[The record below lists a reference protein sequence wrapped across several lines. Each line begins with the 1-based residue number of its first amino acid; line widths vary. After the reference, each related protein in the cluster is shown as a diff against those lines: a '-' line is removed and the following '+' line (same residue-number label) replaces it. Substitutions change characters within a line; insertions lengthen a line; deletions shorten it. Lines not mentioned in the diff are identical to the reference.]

1 MANPYEAYQQMADTL
16 KEAGTD
22 LSGGKTYSEKNNQSS
37 APDTSPRP
45 RARPAFIDDDDDD
58 NKNTLTVINEDSGES
73 DSISI
78 SNADLESSLSDT
90 EGNFIGTVNLKD
102 GKIDFEKK
110 FVDLYSGGLYDEG
123 LKILPGVKYGDTVTG
138 NKGIKFKTGVGE
150 VHADVDIDA
159 YDAVM
164 RGGDVSGE
172 ANLNF
177 VFRPQSIFTNR
188 AKGGSTSDKTPVQME
203 MDLILSETKD
213 PVSGNTAP
221 LGATPEEVRDDIPI
235 NASPNEFVINAAT
248 RRYYGTEFFEE
259 LQKSAAEGW
268 KRIKDGKESYFR
280 DDELDVEDDSP
291 EINMAPGGTVPKKV
305 PEPTGGG
312 YGGYGGAGPLF
323 RGFELVDYV
332 DANDPN
338 KRIKIA
344 FFMGRP
350 ITRIPPNFVE
360 QDKEA
365 AEIAAEQTTP
375 QGDPRDR
382 RELGYDLETT
392 YRNKNVD
399 DWSGYDYGQYYSDI
413 EEDFSKGKN
422 ITELNN
428 VEKFITG
435 ITGIGFLGGNL
446 AGGLLVSNRAKNFKK
461 EYAVK
466 IFNKTS
472 ELMKL
477 TGEEKLSG
485 EHLKTVQYT
494 NYMLGK
500 SLGKYGDD
508 VKEPEKPDV
517 SLLSKYANEKTPES
531 GLDFN
536 PNTSM
541 FQTQYDRDEALAGTF
556 GNRAAYLASQEVHS
570 QGLRAKDPSLG
581 IEDTS
586 YFGSNV
592 GPVEAI
598 TNLFT
603 TGTVQGDDNNDNN
616 DSSSSA
622 SSTSSSG
629 TSSQTFSEAFAD
641 AREEQGAGGT
651 FEYQGSTY
659 TTDYAD
665 EN

>member
-1 MANPYEAYQQMADTL
+1 
-16 KEAGTD
+16 
-22 LSGGKTYSEKNNQSS
+22 
-37 APDTSPRP
+37 
-45 RARPAFIDDDDDD
+45 
-58 NKNTLTVINEDSGES
+58 
-73 DSISI
+73 
-78 SNADLESSLSDT
+78 
-90 EGNFIGTVNLKD
+90 
-102 GKIDFEKK
+102 
-110 FVDLYSGGLYDEG
+110 
-123 LKILPGVKYGDTVTG
+123 
-138 NKGIKFKTGVGE
+138 
-150 VHADVDIDA
+150 
-159 YDAVM
+159 
-164 RGGDVSGE
+164 
-172 ANLNF
+172 
-177 VFRPQSIFTNR
+177 
-188 AKGGSTSDKTPVQME
+188 
-203 MDLILSETKD
+203 
-213 PVSGNTAP
+213 
-221 LGATPEEVRDDIPI
+221 
-235 NASPNEFVINAAT
+235 
-248 RRYYGTEFFEE
+248 
-259 LQKSAAEGW
+259 
-268 KRIKDGKESYFR
+268 
-280 DDELDVEDDSP
+280 
-291 EINMAPGGTVPKKV
+291 
-305 PEPTGGG
+305 
-312 YGGYGGAGPLF
+312 
-323 RGFELVDYV
+323 
-332 DANDPN
+332 
-338 KRIKIA
+338 
-344 FFMGRP
+344 
-350 ITRIPPNFVE
+350 
-360 QDKEA
+360 
-365 AEIAAEQTTP
+365 
-375 QGDPRDR
+375 
-382 RELGYDLETT
+382 
-392 YRNKNVD
+392 
-399 DWSGYDYGQYYSDI
+399 GYDYGQYYSDI

-435 ITGIGFLGGNL
+435 ITGTAFLGGNL

-641 AREEQGAGGT
+641 AREKQGAGGT

-659 TTDYAD
+659 TTNYAD